1 MAEPESSGTEQL
13 LQQAKAGDRQAFER
27 LLAAHQAYL
36 RELVNLR
43 MDPRLRPR
51 IDPSDIVQE
60 TQLEAYRRLPRY
72 LADQPMPFRLWLR
85 QIAHDR
91 LLMLRRQHVGA
102 ARRTVEREVP
112 LPEAASKIFAGQ
124 LAAGGSS
131 PSQQL
136 SRRESVRQ
144 IGQAMA
150 RLIDADREIL
160 LLRNF
165 EGLSYSEAACLL
177 HVDEATA
184 RKRYGRALLRLRTM
198 LFDDPLMESRR

>member
-1 MAEPESSGTEQL
+1 MDPESSNSQRL
-13 LQQAKAGDRQAFER
+13 LQQAQQGDRQAFEQ
-27 LLAAHQAYL
+27 LLAGHQAYL

-51 IDPSDIVQE
+51 VDPSDVVQE
-60 TQLEAYRRLPRY
+60 TQMEAYRRLPNY
-72 LADQPMPFRLWLR
+72 LAEPPMPFRLWLR

-102 ARRTVEREVP
+102 ARRTVEREVH
-112 LPEAASKIFAGQ
+112 LPEASSRVFAGQ
-124 LAAGGSS
+124 LVAGGSS

-136 SRRESVRQ
+136 SRREIVRR

-150 RLIDADREIL
+150 QLPEADREIL

-177 HVDEATA
+177 HIDEAAA
-184 RKRYGRALLRLRTM
+184 RKRYGRALLRLRTL
-198 LFDDPLMESRR
+198 LFEDPLLESRP

>member
-1 MAEPESSGTEQL
+1 MDSESSDSQRL
-13 LQQAKAGDRQAFER
+13 LRQAQDGDRQAFDQ
-27 LLAAHQAYL
+27 LLAGHQAYL

-51 IDPSDIVQE
+51 VDPSDVVQE

-72 LADQPMPFRLWLR
+72 LAERPMPFRLWLR

-102 ARRTVEREVP
+102 ARRTVEREVR
-112 LPEAASKIFAGQ
+112 LPEASSRVFAGQ

-136 SRRESVRQ
+136 SRREIVRR

-150 RLIDADREIL
+150 RLPEADREIL

-177 HVDEATA
+177 DIDEAAA
-184 RKRYGRALLRLRTM
+184 RKRYGRALLRLRTV
-198 LFDDPLMESRR
+198 LFEDPLLESRP